1 MPTSTELL
9 LGRCSIAGVWLF
21 QGFWCKVLGRVP
33 RHAEVLAASPLF
45 SPRGAHIF
53 LVALG
58 WFETLLALVV
68 VSGAYSRPA
77 AVVQIALLVAMNTG
91 GLIWARKI
99 IPDAAGMLFHNFAFA
114 VLIWICA

>member
-33 RHAEVLAASPLF
+33 RHARVIEASPLF
-45 SPRGAHIF
+45 GPRGARVF

-58 WFETLLALVV
+58 WFETLLA
-68 VSGAYSRPA
+68 VSVLSGTYSKPTA
-77 AVVQIALLVAMNTG
+77 IVQIALLLAMNTG

-99 IPDAAGMLFHNFAFA
+99 IPDPAGMLFHNFAFA
-114 VLIWICA
+114 VLIWICT